1 MGSNTTIPPEPNCTV
16 DVRMQRRTT
25 AGSDMIEVVI
35 EDNGSG
41 VPPQERVVLENEIK
55 TQLRLNT
62 VAENQRFELD
72 YWDGSA
78 NPTSRSKPNGIGL

>member
-1 MGSNTTIPPEPNCTV
+1 
-16 DVRMQRRTT
+16 MQHRTT

-35 EDNGSG
+35 EDNGPG
-41 VPPQERVVLENEIK
+41 IPPQERVVLENEIE

-72 YWDGSA
+72 DWDDSA
-78 NPTSRSKPNGIGL
+78 NPTSHSKPNGIGS